1 MAKVI
6 TGFWRDIPSYV
17 AVKNGRETV
26 AKKELAIRFAEAI
39 DRAAM
44 RGGLDGSSDYMS
56 GLRNDTQEMD
66 VADAAAFVDAEV
78 ARLEEKFPD
87 EYLDKMVKIGGVH
100 PAE

>member
-17 AVKNGRETV
+17 AVKKGRETV
-26 AKKELAIRFAEAI
+26 AKKELSPRFAEAI

-44 RGGLDGSSDYMS
+44 RGGLGASDAYMD
-56 GLRNDTQEMD
+56 GLRNDTQEME
-66 VADAAAFVDAEV
+66 VADAAAFVEAEV
-78 ARLEEKFPD
+78 ARLEEKFSED
-87 EYLDKMVKIGGVH
+87 YLEKMVKTGGVH

>member
-6 TGFWRDIPSYV
+6 TGYWRDIPSYV
-17 AVKNGRETV
+17 AVKQGRETV
-26 AKKELAIRFAEAI
+26 AKKELSIRFAEAI

-44 RGGLDGSSDYMS
+44 RGGLDASGDYMN

-66 VADAAAFVDAEV
+66 VPDATAFVEAEV
-78 ARLEEKFPD
+78 ARLEEKFPE
-87 EYLDKMVKIGGVH
+87 EYLDKMVKAGGVH

>member
-1 MAKVI
+1 MAKLI

-17 AVKNGRETV
+17 AVKQGRETI
-26 AKKELAIRFAEAI
+26 AKKELPVRFAEAI

-44 RGGLDGSSDYMS
+44 RGGLDASGDYMS

-66 VADAAAFVDAEV
+66 IADPASFVESEV
-78 ARLEEKFPD
+78 ARLVEKFPD
-87 EYLDKMVKIGGVH
+87 DYLEKMVKAGGVH